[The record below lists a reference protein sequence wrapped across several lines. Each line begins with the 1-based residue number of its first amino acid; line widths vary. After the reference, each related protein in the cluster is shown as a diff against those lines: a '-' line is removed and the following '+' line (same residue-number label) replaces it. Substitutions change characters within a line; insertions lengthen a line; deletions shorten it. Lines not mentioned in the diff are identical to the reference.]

1 MDLFAFS
8 GHCEVFTV
16 LFGNFKPSLFAF
28 PNVVQS

>member
-16 LFGNFKPSLFAF
+16 LFGHFKPSLFAF